1 MGKITMISILAACL
15 QFGCLEAEI
24 LHVKPFHDFFR
35 KLIEKPAPPPR
46 QRPRTRVAA
55 KAPKKVIPPLQVDI
69 LGISGE
75 EGARVAIVNYKGQ
88 QMLIE
93 EGDEKKDEFK
103 VLRIDEGKITFLHIR
118 AGKRQ
123 EVNF

>member
-1 MGKITMISILAACL
+1 MGKISLIGILVLCL
-15 QFGCLEAEI
+15 QMGGVQAQV

-46 QRPRTRVAA
+46 RRPTRRPVP
-55 KAPKKVIPPLQVDI
+55 KAPKKVIPPLQVDV

-75 EGARVAIVNYKGQ
+75 EGARVAIINYKGQ
-88 QMLIE
+88 QKLIE
-93 EGDEKKDEFK
+93 EGDEQKNEYK
-103 VLRIDEGKITFLHIR
+103 VLRIDESKITFLHVK

>member
-1 MGKITMISILAACL
+1 MGKSGIIAILILGVQINSLDA
-15 QFGCLEAEI
+15 QI
-24 LHVKPFHDFFR
+24 LHQRPFHDFFR

-46 QRPRTRVAA
+46 RRVATRVAP
-55 KAPKKVIPPLQVDI
+55 KKPKKVIPPLQVDI

-75 EGARVAIVNYKGQ
+75 EGARVAIINYKGQ

-93 EGDEKKDEFK
+93 EGDEKKNEYK
-103 VLRIDEGKITFLHIR
+103 VLRIDEGKITFLHIK